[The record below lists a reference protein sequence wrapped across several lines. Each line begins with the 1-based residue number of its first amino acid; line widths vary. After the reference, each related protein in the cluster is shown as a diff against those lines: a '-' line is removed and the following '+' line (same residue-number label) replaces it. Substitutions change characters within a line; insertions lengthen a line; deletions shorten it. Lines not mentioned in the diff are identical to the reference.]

1 MESSSTCADDD
12 ILCIAEELLSRWEPA
27 AEMSAPEPEPDDDCM
42 PCLIANWDPEFED

>member
-27 AEMSAPEPEPDDDCM
+27 AEVSEPESAEEDCI